1 MELSESHNSYRK
13 FGESCKL
20 IRHPRLRMCMNDV
33 GKMAESM
40 VPRGV
45 FATVINN
52 GGNNQANSPL
62 QTLVTTVRVPAIQEV
77 RGIKLSCTL
86 LSGYDEHLLE
96 IVSDR
101 VACCK
106 FAVTSPPPLSLSLSL
121 SLSFSFFLGG
131 QYRTEAKSF

>member
-1 MELSESHNSYRK
+1 MR
-13 FGESCKL
+13 
-20 IRHPRLRMCMNDV
+20 MNDV
-33 GKMAESM
+33 GKMAEST

-86 LSGYDEHLLE
+86 LSGYDECLLE
-96 IVSDR
+96 IV
-101 VACCK
+101 
-106 FAVTSPPPLSLSLSL
+106 SLSLSL
-121 SLSFSFFLGG
+121 SLSGPIPCQG
-131 QYRTEAKSF
+131 